1 MLTWRSAVI
10 AGVIAL
16 AFAVVAPSVRAYMD
30 QQVMLDGLRA
40 EAATAQEEVDDL
52 EADVARWDD
61 PAYVVAQ
68 ARERLAYV
76 FPGETPYRVIDPE
89 SVTGPA
95 DSSPAGERAP
105 EALAGAAWYD
115 RLWGSVLDA
124 GEGEA
129 AASAELPEA
138 PEVMVS
144 PQPAGGEEGET
155 APSVDSGE

>member
-10 AGVIAL
+10 AGVVAL

-40 EAATAQEEVDDL
+40 EAATAQAEVDDL

-61 PAYVVAQ
+61 PAFVVAQ

-95 DSSPAGERAP
+95 DGSPAGERAP
-105 EALAGAAWYD
+105 DALAGAAWYD
-115 RLWGSVLDA
+115 RLWGSVVDA
-124 GEGEA
+124 GE
-129 AASAELPEA
+129 ASESAQAELPEA

-144 PQPAGGEEGET
+144 PQPVAGEDGEA
-155 APSVDSGE
+155 APKVDSAG